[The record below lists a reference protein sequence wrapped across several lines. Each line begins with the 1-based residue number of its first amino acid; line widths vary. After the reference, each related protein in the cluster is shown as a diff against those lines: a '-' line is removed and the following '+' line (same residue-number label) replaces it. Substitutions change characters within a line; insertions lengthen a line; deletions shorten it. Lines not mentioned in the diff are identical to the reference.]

1 MTRIMTRTM
10 TGANPAPMSAPS
22 GRADAPAGRIIIV
35 IPTLNEA
42 AHIVTV
48 LRSLRAGAARLGAL
62 IVVVDGGSHD
72 RTCDLVR
79 AEASQH
85 GGIVLLPN
93 PRRLQ
98 AAAINLAV
106 AHFGGQIDWIIRVDA
121 HAAYP
126 EDYCETLLAEA
137 QRTDADSVV
146 VRMRAVGTGFMQ
158 RNITAAQ
165 NAFFG
170 NGGSAHR
177 GGGQGRFVEHGHH
190 ALMRVSAFQAVG
202 GYDESFS
209 HNEDAELDQ
218 RLTKAGYRIWL
229 TGATQMDYF
238 PRDNLLALAK
248 QYFRFGAGRC
258 ATAFKHPASVRTR
271 HLILI
276 GLAPLAC
283 LAAFAPLAGLL
294 ALPLAL
300 WGAACLLAGLLA
312 AIGANDA
319 RLALSGVAG
328 AVMQMAWSFGFW
340 RQLMVLVARQLAG
353 PRRLRRAVHPMRGED
368 Q

>member
-1 MTRIMTRTM
+1 MTRIMTRTEF
-10 TGANPAPMSAPS
+10 APVTVPP
-22 GRADAPAGRIIIV
+22 RAEETPEGRIIIV

-42 AHIVTV
+42 AHIVDV
-48 LRSLRAGAARLGAL
+48 IRSLRAGAARLGAL
-62 IVVVDGGSHD
+62 IVLVDGGSTD

-79 AEASQH
+79 AEAAQH

-93 PRRLQ
+93 PQRLQ

-106 AHFGGQIDWIIRVDA
+106 AQFGGQIDWIIRIDA

-137 QRTDADSVV
+137 QQTKADSVV
-146 VRMRAVGTGFMQ
+146 VRMRAVGAGFMQ

-177 GGGQGRFVEHGHH
+177 GSGQGRFVEHGHH

-218 RLTKAGYRIWL
+218 RLTKAGHRIWL

-238 PRDNLLALAK
+238 PRDNLVALAR
-248 QYFRFGAGRC
+248 QYFRFGSGRC
-258 ATAFKHPASVRTR
+258 ATAFKHPGSIRPR

-276 GLAPLAC
+276 GLAPLAS
-283 LAAFAPLAGLL
+283 LAAFAPVAELL
-294 ALPLAL
+294 ILPLAL
-300 WGAACLLAGLLA
+300 WGLACLLAGLLVA
-312 AIGANDA
+312 LRARDA
-319 RLALSGVAG
+319 RIAFSGVAG

-340 RQLMVLVARQLAG
+340 WRLVTQGARQRAG
-353 PRRLRRAVHPMRGED
+353 SRRAGHPMRGED